1 MAKKITYDLLQED
14 LKTNNAFFEAYPD
27 LTKQIEKYRRSPNCG
42 SCRGIVN
49 VIMKGDPAPLK
60 KVYNEEV
67 EVDVESVPKPKVRIP
82 VQTLKKL
89 TLEEYEDMVTNG
101 RPPAPN
107 IIPNAFYVEKLDQV
121 WVHTIEYKEKE
132 TKK

>member
-1 MAKKITYDLLQED
+1 MPQKVTYESLQED
-14 LKTNNAFFEAYPD
+14 LKVNNDFFEAYPD

-42 SCRGIVN
+42 SCRGIIN

-60 KVYNEEV
+60 KIYGEDV
-67 EVDVESVPKPKVRIP
+67 EVDVASIPKPKVRIP
-82 VQTLKKL
+82 VQVLKKL
-89 TLEEYEDMVTNG
+89 SLEEYEDFVAKGM
-101 RPPAPN
+101 PAAPN